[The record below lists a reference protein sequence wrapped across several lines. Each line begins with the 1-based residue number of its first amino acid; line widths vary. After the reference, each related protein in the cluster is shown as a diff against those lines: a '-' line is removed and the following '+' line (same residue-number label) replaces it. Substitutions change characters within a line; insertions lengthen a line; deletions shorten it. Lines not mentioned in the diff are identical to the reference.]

1 MELHEHDQ
9 FVLTAD
15 VTGDEDE
22 ELKPGDVGV
31 IIHIHSGGEAFVGEF
46 VTLNG
51 NSSAIARN
59 RSAGRAAAG
68 SRSAWPQNRR
78 KQPLR
83 RPR

>member
-15 VTGDEDE
+15 VTGDEDG

-51 NSSAIARN
+51 NSSAIATVLASQARPVLDSDIVHA
-59 RSAGRAAAG
+59 RTLEIAA
-68 SRSAWPQNRR
+68 
-78 KQPLR
+78 
-83 RPR
+83 